1 MLKIVNM
8 FLALSFV
15 TQLVTII
22 GMVIF
27 KNHAL
32 GEIHEYNGFLFNV
45 LVLAHI
51 TLNFGW
57 IKTNILK
64 WK

>member
-15 TQLVTII
+15 VQLSTII
-22 GMVIF
+22 AMVVF
-27 KNHAL
+27 KNYTL
-32 GEIHEYNGFLFNV
+32 GELHEYNGFLFV
-45 LVLAHI
+45 LLVFTHL
-51 TLNFGW
+51 TLNFSW
-57 IKTNILK
+57 VKKNILK